1 VPAPVC
7 GETDRPPQGV
17 MCSSKVVVA
26 TFDMSPIAAFRDG
39 YSRVWRAPMIVVGLL
54 VFQLALALP
63 LMLALRAML
72 VGHLGESLAA
82 DRALAAVNHDWW
94 EEFRQQAVG
103 LGVTFVP
110 SIMGFGAVLKNLS
123 DLVDNRPLPPIM
135 TGVLAASLVLWLFLS
150 GGILDRFARNRPT
163 RAHGFFSACGA
174 FFFRFMRLG
183 VIALGLYWLLF
194 ARLHPLLF
202 DTLYTRLTLNV
213 TVERTGFLI
222 RLGLYL
228 LFGSLLV
235 FINLILDYAKVRI
248 VVEDRRSVLGAL
260 LAAWRFV
267 RRRLGRTIGLY
278 ALNALV
284 FLLIVLIYA
293 LVAPGATTS
302 DVTMWLA
309 FIGAQLYLLARLVVR
324 LQFASSQIA
333 LFQGELAHAD
343 YVSAPLPVWPDSPA
357 AEAVAGEPREAP
369 GNV

>member
-1 VPAPVC
+1 
-7 GETDRPPQGV
+7 
-17 MCSSKVVVA
+17 
-26 TFDMSPIAAFRDG
+26 MSPIAAFRDG
-39 YSRVWRAPMIVVGLL
+39 YSRVWRAPMIVVGLFI
-54 VFQLALALP
+54 FQLVLAVP
-63 LMLALRAML
+63 LMFALRTML

-82 DRALAAVNHDWW
+82 DRAFASVNRDWW

-110 SIMGFGAVLKNLS
+110 SIIGFGAVLKNLS
-123 DLVDNRPLPPIM
+123 DLVDNRALPPIM
-135 TGVLAASLVLWLFLS
+135 TGVLAATIVLWIFLS

-163 RAHGFFSACGA
+163 RAHGFFAACGV
-174 FFFRFMRLG
+174 FFFRFARLG
-183 VIALGLYWLLF
+183 VVAFGLYWLLF
-194 ARLHPLLF
+194 ARLHPFLF
-202 DTLYTRLTLNV
+202 ETVYTRLVLNV

-222 RLGLYL
+222 RLGLYV
-228 LFGSLLV
+228 LFGILLV
-235 FINLILDYAKVRI
+235 FINLILDYTKVRI
-248 VVEDRRSVLGAL
+248 VVEDRRSVLAAL
-260 LAAWRFV
+260 LTAWRFV

-293 LVAPGATTS
+293 VVAPGVATTRL
-302 DVTMWLA
+302 TMWLA
-309 FIGAQLYLLARLVVR
+309 FLGAQLYLVARLIIR

-357 AEAVAGEPREAP
+357 AEAISGEPREAP